1 LAETALIFPTPEA
14 EPYVRDLRDRYD
26 PAAADGVPAHI
37 TVLYPFIPF
46 EDLSNDVLRRVEL
59 IAAKTE
65 SFDFHISST
74 ARFPDTFYLQPD
86 PDERFINLT
95 LRIVTEFPAYP
106 PYAGRFDAI
115 VPHLT
120 VAHGAEENLLEAE
133 RQFRSA
139 HPALD
144 FRCRCDS
151 LVLIEKSSGRWLSNR
166 VFPLGKQWI

>member
-1 LAETALIFPTPEA
+1 MAETALIFPIPEA

-37 TVLYPFIPF
+37 TVL
-46 EDLSNDVLRRVEL
+46 
-59 IAAKTE
+59 
-65 SFDFHISST
+65 
-74 ARFPDTFYLQPD
+74 
-86 PDERFINLT
+86 
-95 LRIVTEFPAYP
+95 P

-139 HPALD
+139 HPVLD

-151 LVLIEKSSGRWLSNR
+151 LALIEKSSGRWLSNR
-166 VFPLGKQWI
+166 VFRLGKQWI